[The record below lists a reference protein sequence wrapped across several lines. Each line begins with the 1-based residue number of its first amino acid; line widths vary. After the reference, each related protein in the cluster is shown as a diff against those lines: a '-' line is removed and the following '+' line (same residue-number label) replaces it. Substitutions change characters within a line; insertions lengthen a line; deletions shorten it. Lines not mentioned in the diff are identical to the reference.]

1 MRAVT
6 TPEEILLADDDDA
19 IRTGLALVLEG
30 EGYLVRAVAD
40 GDAALDS
47 FRAHRPD
54 LVLLDVMMP
63 KRNGY
68 SVCTEIRK
76 IDAAVPILFLT
87 ARDDD
92 AAELRG
98 LTLGADDYMSKTIS
112 EPVMLAR
119 IAARL
124 ARARAAAD
132 ETPNGIF
139 AFADCTIDT
148 LRSRL
153 QRPDGTAFDLSL
165 REIEILRY
173 LQAHPDEIFSR
184 DALLTRFWGLDFD
197 GNENAL
203 AAAVARL
210 RAKLG
215 AAGAHLEAVY
225 GQGYRYRA

>member
-124 ARARAAAD
+124 ARAHAAAD
-132 ETPNGIF
+132 ETPSGIF

-210 RAKLG
+210 RTKLG

>member
-132 ETPNGIF
+132 ETPNGTF

-210 RAKLG
+210 RTKLG